1 MLLVLTL
8 MFFVFVVV
16 FPMMYVIDIVKR
28 GSANKHLL
36 QLLPFQSDNKFFII
50 LINIKHIRIVTL
62 MFLYKSH
69 Y

>member
-1 MLLVLTL
+1 MLLVLTS
-8 MFFVFVVV
+8 MIFVF
-16 FPMMYVIDIVKR
+16 FPMMYVIDIVKS
-28 GSANKHLL
+28 GSAYKHLFLL
-36 QLLPFQSDNKFFII
+36 QPFQSDNELFSN